1 MYSILKI
8 GMILDTIFPP
18 DPRVENEAATLI
30 NSGHEVFLFCLDKGN
45 QKKSEIINGIKI
57 KRYKFN
63 KLTYKLS
70 ALSYDLP
77 FYRMIMKP
85 KISHFIKQNNID
97 VIHIHDIRI
106 AEAVFKANKKYKLK
120 TVLDLHD
127 NIPENM
133 KFYPHLNKFPGKYII
148 SPSKWRKKENEFI
161 LKSDKIITVSPN
173 FAEDLIK
180 KNNIETKKVVVVP
193 NNVRQSFYK
202 KAVYSDVIANKY
214 SNKFVVLYLGD
225 TNIRR
230 GLLTA
235 IRATEFLSKEIAN
248 YKLVIVGKNTT
259 DSILKDETKKLN
271 LEAFVDFEGWQDVS
285 LFPSYIVASN
295 VCISPL
301 YRSVQHDVA
310 YANKIFQY
318 MSFSKPVLV
327 SNAIAQKEIIK
338 KANSGLVHEEK
349 NKDDFSSKVLELYL
363 NEEKA
368 EELGKR
374 GKQFIENEFS
384 WEITSKALVKL
395 YDEL

>member
-1 MYSILKI
+1 M
-8 GMILDTIFPP
+8 T
-18 DPRVENEAATLI
+18 
-30 NSGHEVFLFCLDKGN
+30 HFLTRL
-45 QKKSEIINGIKI
+45 
-57 KRYKFN
+57 
-63 KLTYKLS
+63 
-70 ALSYDLP
+70 A
-77 FYRMIMKP
+77 
-85 KISHFIKQNNID
+85 H
-97 VIHIHDIRI
+97 
-106 AEAVFKANKKYKLK
+106 A
-120 TVLDLHD
+120 
-127 NIPENM
+127 PENM
-133 KFYPHLNKFPGKYII
+133 KFYPHLNKIPGKYII
-148 SPSKWRKKENEFI
+148 SPSRWRKKENEFI

-173 FAEDLIK
+173 FAKDLIK
-180 KNNIETKKVVVVP
+180 KNNIESKKVVMVP
-193 NNVRQSFYK
+193 NTVRQSFYK
-202 KAVYSDVIANKY
+202 KSVYSDVIAKKY

-235 IRATEFLSKEIAN
+235 IRATKFLSKEIAN
-248 YKLVIVGKNTT
+248 YKLVIVGQNTT

-301 YRSVQHDVA
+301 YRSIQHDVA

-327 SNAIAQKEIIK
+327 SNAIAQKEIIE

-363 NEEKA
+363 NKEKA

>member
-1 MYSILKI
+1 MKI
-8 GMILDTIFPP
+8 GMILDEVFPP
-18 DPRVENEAATLI
+18 DPRVENEAITLA
-30 NSGHEVFLFCLDKGN
+30 NSGHDVFLFCLTYGN
-45 QKKSEIINGIKI
+45 QLLNESTNGIQI
-57 KRYKFN
+57 RRYKSN
-63 KLTYKLS
+63 KLTHKLS
-70 ALSYDLP
+70 ALSCDFFAYK
-77 FYRMIMKP
+77 MIMKP
-85 KISHFIKQNNID
+85 KIDDFIIKNSIE
-97 VIHIHDIRI
+97 VLHIHDIRI
-106 AEAVFKANKKYKLK
+106 AEAVFLSNKKFHLK

-180 KNNIETKKVVVVP
+180 KNNIEPKKVVVVP

-202 KAVYSDVIANKY
+202 KAVYSDVIAKKY

-327 SNAIAQKEIIK
+327 SNAIAQKEIIE

-363 NEEKA
+363 NKEKA

-384 WEITSKALVKL
+384 WEITSKSLVKL

>member
-1 MYSILKI
+1 MKI
-8 GMILDTIFPP
+8 GMILDEVFPP
-18 DPRVENEAATLI
+18 DPRVENEAITLV
-30 NSGHEVFLFCLDKGN
+30 NSGHDVFLFCLTYGN
-45 QKKSEIINGIKI
+45 QLLNESTNGIQI
-57 KRYKFN
+57 RRYKSN
-63 KLTYKLS
+63 KLTHKLS
-70 ALSYDLP
+70 ALSYD
-77 FYRMIMKP
+77 FFAYKMILKP
-85 KISHFIKQNNID
+85 KIDDFIIKNSIE
-97 VIHIHDIRI
+97 VLHIHDIRI
-106 AEAVFKANKKYKLK
+106 AEAVFLSNKKFHLK

-173 FAEDLIK
+173 FAQDLIE
-180 KNNIETKKVVVVP
+180 KNNIEPKKVVMVP
-193 NNVRQSFYK
+193 NTVRQSFYK
-202 KAVYSDVIANKY
+202 KAVYSDVIAKKY

-248 YKLVIVGKNTT
+248 YKLVIVGQNTT

-327 SNAIAQKEIIK
+327 SNAIAQKEIIE